1 MADLEHDLL
10 LPLVRLGEVAALEGE
25 EGAVLDQVDLLLLLV
40 RAANRGFV
48 SDTAVVV
55 GDATT
60 VREPEIAI

>member
-10 LPLVRLGEVAALEGE
+10 LPLVHLDEVASLEGE

-48 SDTAVVV
+48 SDTTVVV
-55 GDATT
+55 EDATT
-60 VREPEIAI
+60 VWEPEIAI